1 MAKRKKIGASD
12 IDDDV
17 TVAIIATM
25 AGAEH
30 TPVHWVSQL
39 YPEFPRRAVGAVVDR
54 CVARGYLRKLSPV
67 LVLPTHEGAKL
78 VIQHVL
84 DEEEAARAEAERQ
97 QRIAVLTEGI

>member
-25 AGAEH
+25 AGELH
-30 TPVHWVSQL
+30 DPVNWVERL
-39 YPEFPRRAVGAVVDR
+39 YPEFPRRVVGAVIDR

-78 VIQHVL
+78 VIAHVL
-84 DEEEAARAEAERQ
+84 AEEEAAREEFERQ
-97 QRIAVLTEGI
+97 QRIAILTEGV